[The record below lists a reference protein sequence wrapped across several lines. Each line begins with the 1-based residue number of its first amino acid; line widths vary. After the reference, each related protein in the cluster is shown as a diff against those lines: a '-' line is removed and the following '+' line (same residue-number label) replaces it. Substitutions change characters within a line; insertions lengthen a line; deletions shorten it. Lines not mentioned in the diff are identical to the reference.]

1 MAAIIFDM
9 TGNWIE
15 PLMCED
21 ILAPE
26 RKAIMQIV
34 YFGSVENLADP
45 DGKMSFLKTASMI
58 DRYEFF
64 RDKPTFH
71 VVEDP
76 ACAVKYELDPDM

>member
-1 MAAIIFDM
+1 M
-9 TGNWIE
+9 
-15 PLMCED
+15 
-21 ILAPE
+21 
-26 RKAIMQIV
+26 V

-45 DGKMSFLKTASMI
+45 DGNMSFLKTASMI

-76 ACAVKYELDPDM
+76 ACAVKYDLDPDM